1 MFSQAPQATQTDLS
15 TIEYRLDAILIPPIK
30 IIIILRYLMLI
41 LLFLVVEHTVAKAFE
56 IGVGDL
62 IFEFLAHTL
71 GIICFFSAARAVT
84 ACLFQS
90 FFYGVDNFRIGI

>member
-1 MFSQAPQATQTDLS
+1 
-15 TIEYRLDAILIPPIK
+15 
-30 IIIILRYLMLI
+30 MLI

-56 IGVGDL
+56 IGIGNL
-62 IFEFLAHTL
+62 IFEFPAHTL

-90 FFYGVDNFRIGI
+90 FFYGVDARLCRYFLKIKDNTVFAHVVKVPEISFVKIVGILVFVVPLTR